1 MQTGMDESGRKAML
15 DSLMAGP
22 ALKGSSASPQH
33 TCRGEEAR
41 LASGGNNLGEESVHG
56 KSAMF
61 GMRMALPIALCLWAL
76 IAALIWAWHS

>member
-22 ALKGSSASPQH
+22 QGSSASQHH
-33 TCRGEEAR
+33 TCRGEGAG
-41 LASGGNNLGEESVHG
+41 LAAGENNLGEESVHG